1 MGWLV
6 FTGVMNNTLTDK
18 LAASRERIQGFGAH
32 YDYDVSYIE
41 ELMEVSPGAFQA
53 FEGAMPMAQVRK
65 AAQVEAIMIAKL
77 TTARAE
83 DCGPCL
89 ALGVKMAREAG
100 VPNEVIRGVLKGG
113 EGLSAEQR
121 DLHRYARAVAV
132 NEGMDEGVFARVEAR
147 WGREVM
153 AELAVNII
161 ATRMYPTM
169 KRALGYAKSC
179 ALMPELVA

>member
-1 MGWLV
+1 
-6 FTGVMNNTLTDK
+6 MNNTLTDK

-65 AAQVEAIMIAKL
+65 AAPVEALLIAKL
-77 TTARAE
+77 TAAQAE

-89 ALGVKMAREAG
+89 ALGVKIAREAG
-100 VPNEVIRGVLKGG
+100 MSNALIRSVLKGG
-113 EGLSAEQR
+113 EGLSAEQQ
-121 DLHRYARAVAV
+121 DLLRYARGVAV
-132 NEGMDEGVFARVEAR
+132 NGEMDEEVFARVEAR

-169 KRALGYAKSC
+169 KRALGYAKIC